1 MSLDEILIVLQNRVL
16 SLKTSRASAFNAGDL
31 ENVVRIDND
40 LITTENS
47 IEKIS
52 KKIAEL
58 QT

>member
-1 MSLDEILIVLQNRVL
+1 MSLDEIFIVLQNRML
-16 SLKTSRASAFNAGDL
+16 SLKTARASAFNAGDL
-31 ENVVRIDND
+31 ESVVKIDND